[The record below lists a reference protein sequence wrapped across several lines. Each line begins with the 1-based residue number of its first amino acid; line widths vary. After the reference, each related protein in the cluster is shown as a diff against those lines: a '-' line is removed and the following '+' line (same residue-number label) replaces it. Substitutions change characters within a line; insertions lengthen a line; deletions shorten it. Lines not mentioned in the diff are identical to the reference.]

1 MHKLQ
6 SADTRE
12 EVLYLFSPPMIG
24 IGTPLFTGF
33 SKSGRYVFPKTP
45 STFSDRLKNLNCTS
59 KCAKQSSDGISYLCM
74 RSSSLVMGTIFTDIS
89 TTLRNVRASPS
100 REVTLRNVEWCAII
114 GEEEL
119 VDLVVPLCHL
129 VRC

>member
-89 TTLRNVRASPS
+89 TTLRNAT
-100 REVTLRNVEWCAII
+100 VTLLCFAVLSTTILII
-114 GEEEL
+114 
-119 VDLVVPLCHL
+119 
-129 VRC
+129 